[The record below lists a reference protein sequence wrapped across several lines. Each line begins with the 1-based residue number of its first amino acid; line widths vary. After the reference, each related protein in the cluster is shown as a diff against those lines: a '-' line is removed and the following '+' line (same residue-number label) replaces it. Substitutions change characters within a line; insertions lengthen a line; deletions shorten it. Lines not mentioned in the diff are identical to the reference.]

1 MKALLKQ
8 NKHSKKQ
15 DAMTPK
21 KWDEISYHSPL
32 SEENRDRIRH
42 AIRKGH
48 ESVWCD
54 LNQRESDWLEYIGF
68 VVNGGEVTL

>member
-1 MKALLKQ
+1 
-8 NKHSKKQ
+8 
-15 DAMTPK
+15 MTPK

-54 LNQRESDWLEYIGF
+54 LNQRESDWLEYVGF
-68 VVNGGEVTL
+68 QVSGKKNYPEICALFKTKLS